1 MGNAPAHGP
10 GRGTC
15 PKQTRIRKHRGR
27 DILVACKKFA
37 FLVLLSALLS
47 ACSPSAVE
55 RVEWTTMGTVAAL
68 QTRGA
73 QATEYA
79 QSGRKTAQRLFEGI
93 AKLLNAHDP
102 DSELSRLA
110 ALTEPEILAQ
120 CDPSVSNCYATA
132 FRLMHA
138 SGGAFNPRWRGP
150 KTLDLGAIAKGFAVD
165 VASGLEIGNGRGEAV
180 LLDLGG
186 NLKSIRGEWKV
197 GIAGS
202 DVILTLTN
210 GMACATSAEYYRGKH
225 IYDGR
230 TGQAVSNG
238 VTSVTVVH
246 PTSAMLADGLSTT
259 LFVFG
264 KEEGER
270 FLKANFPEARA
281 YWR

>member
-1 MGNAPAHGP
+1 
-10 GRGTC
+10 
-15 PKQTRIRKHRGR
+15 
-27 DILVACKKFA
+27 
-37 FLVLLSALLS
+37 
-47 ACSPSAVE
+47 
-55 RVEWTTMGTVAAL
+55 
-68 QTRGA
+68 
-73 QATEYA
+73 
-79 QSGRKTAQRLFEGI
+79 
-93 AKLLNAHDP
+93 
-102 DSELSRLA
+102 
-110 ALTEPEILAQ
+110 
-120 CDPSVSNCYATA
+120 
-132 FRLMHA
+132 MHA

-202 DVILTLTN
+202 DVVLTLTN